1 MTNPLAGGPDR
12 SNVKRKTVK
21 NLYDGGTPSL
31 RGTLFKIS
39 LLAIL
44 DAVTI
49 FVLFILFMQHLWV
62 AFAVGLFAMLV
73 VNYLYLRR
81 GGLPAKYLA
90 PGVILL
96 IAFQIYVLLFSAYTA
111 FTNYGSS
118 HNGSEQ
124 LAVTALN
131 EAGSQPVDGSVQ
143 YDVHLVSATGKVNA
157 DGSNVGFLFTDPVG
171 GKVLLATPDLKLQ
184 EIPACNTAVQQVI
197 KSNATT
203 VTPDQCGVKL
213 LTDLGPNLADA
224 ISAPGWKAIS
234 IAESNK
240 ISTEVSNKLAGRHYP
255 ASSSD
260 QSLFLQTQ
268 DLTTAITYQPE
279 IIWVSTVKADPKNPE
294 AIYADPKGYFL
305 RVSDGKKYLPAQD
318 GYFRIDGKIPG
329 KFGACGEGDPDCL
342 NIGWEVQVGLRNF
355 ATIFGD
361 QQLRAPLLK
370 IISWTFLFAASTV
383 FTTFVAGL
391 AIALLFN
398 DERMKGKKIYRSLMI
413 LPYAFPAFLS
423 AFVWRG
429 LLNKDEGF
437 INQVI
442 LHGAHIPWLT
452 EEVPA
457 RFAVLLV
464 NLWLGFP
471 YMFLITTGALQAIP
485 GELIESATIDGA
497 TPWQILR
504 QIKLPLLFV
513 SLAPLLISSFAFNFN
528 NFTLIYLLT
537 GGGPI
542 DSTTS
547 GYDAGGTDILI
558 TFVYKIAFSTGHGRD
573 YGLAS
578 AFSILIFIVVATF
591 SLVSFRRTRTLEDVN

>member
-1 MTNPLAGGPDR
+1 MTNPLAGGSDK
-12 SNVKRKTVK
+12 SNVTRKSVK

-31 RGTLFKIS
+31 RGTLVKIA

-49 FVLFILFMQHLWV
+49 FVMFFLWMNQRYIG
-62 AFAVGLFAMLV
+62 FAVALVTMLIVNWLF
-73 VNYLYLRR
+73 LRR
-81 GGLPAKYLA
+81 GGLPAKYLT
-90 PGVILL
+90 PGVLL
-96 IAFQIYVLLFSAYTA
+96 LLAFQVYVLLFSGYTA
-111 FTNYGSS
+111 FTNYGSA
-118 HNGSEQ
+118 HNGSEGQ
-124 LAVTALN
+124 AVSALAAQG
-131 EAGSQPVDGSVQ
+131 ADPVADGKQ
-143 YDVHLVSATGKVNA
+143 YDVHVVKDSQNKYA
-157 DGSNVGFLFTDPVG
+157 FLLTDPMSGDVLVAKSD
-171 GKVLLATPDLKLQ
+171 GKTLEPVAT
-184 EIPACNTAVQQVI
+184 CTTAVQQFI

-203 VTPDQCGVKL
+203 VPTSDCELKP

-224 ISAPGWKAIS
+224 IAAPGYTA
-234 IAESNK
+234 
-240 ISTEVSNKLAGRHYP
+240 VSVKQVNQLPTATTNLLASRQYQLTPGDDKSP
-255 ASSSD
+255 
-260 QSLFLQTQ
+260 FLQTQ
-268 DLTTAITYQPE
+268 DLATMITYQPSIVWMGTSYE
-279 IIWVSTVKADPKNPE
+279 
-294 AIYADPKGYFL
+294 DPKGYFL
-305 RVSDGKKYLPAQD
+305 RVSDGAKLMAAQD
-318 GYFRIDGKIPG
+318 GFFRVNGKIPG
-329 KFGACGEGDPDCL
+329 KFGACIGGLDDPDCL
-342 NIGWEVQVGLRNF
+342 NIGWEVQVGMRNF

-361 QQLRAPLLK
+361 QDLRGPLLK
-370 IISWTFLFAASTV
+370 IISWTFIFAASTV

-391 AIALLFN
+391 GIALLFN
-398 DERMKGKKIYRSLMI
+398 DERMRGKKIYRSLMI

-423 AFVWRG
+423 AYVWRG
-429 LLNKDEGF
+429 LFNKDHGF
-437 INQVI
+437 INQVFF
-442 LHGAHIPWLT
+442 HGAQIPWLT

-457 RFAVLLV
+457 RIAVLLV

-485 GELIESATIDGA
+485 AELTESATIDGA

-537 GGGPI
+537 QGGPI

-547 GYDAGGTDILI
+547 GYEAGGTDILI

-591 SLVSFRRTRTLEDVN
+591 SLISFRRTRTLEDVN